1 VEYIPI
7 RDYYHRHTRSIF
19 WEIQDIV
26 TFGNHPV
33 FRWLCGWLMPPHI
46 SVLKRTQTEEIRRLY
61 ELHHVVQDMLVP
73 ASQLEATL
81 LQSKA
86 EFDVF
91 PLWICPMRIFPEDT
105 GFVSPSSKGEE
116 MYVDVGIYGVP
127 KVSPPPTKSLTH
139 ICSCWRLVRPRNLL
153 QSTAVT
159 NIFSLQLA
167 KGFNLPLLL
176 SPPGPP
182 PHLSIKTTK
191 PAHLTAM
198 TFHSY

>member
-127 KVSPPPTKSLTH
+127 KVSPPPHKIPHTH
-139 ICSCWRLVRPRNLL
+139 LLV
-153 QSTAVT
+153 
-159 NIFSLQLA
+159 LA
-167 KGFNLPLLL
+167 ACQAAK
-176 SPPGPP
+176 SPPINSSNKYLLTPTCQRIQPP
-182 PHLSIKTTK
+182 SPSFPPRSSAPPI
-191 PAHLTAM
+191 
-198 TFHSY
+198 Y